1 MPYEY
6 VYNCLVGL
14 VNENLEL
21 ISQGTNLL
29 NTCPNRNPTQIHKLK
44 INRLFLIKNQEYC
57 LHLSKLKLVGPIEL
71 PMFSFLYVTK

>member
-29 NTCPNRNPTQIHKLK
+29 NTCPNRSPTLK
-44 INRLFLIKNQEYC
+44 INRLFIIKNQEYC